1 MHVLFIPSHDE
12 IIIEAIDGREDQVEA
27 IVKEASYGFKFLP
40 DSSAPSP
47 LCPRGIETDRQSS
60 QPAADNDRMVDLIVC
75 HITEKTFSEGIGT
88 RL

>member
-1 MHVLFIPSHDE
+1 V
-12 IIIEAIDGREDQVEA
+12 QA
-27 IVKEASYGFKFLP
+27 IVKEVSYGFKFLP

-60 QPAADNDRMVDLIVC
+60 QPAADNDRIVDLIVC